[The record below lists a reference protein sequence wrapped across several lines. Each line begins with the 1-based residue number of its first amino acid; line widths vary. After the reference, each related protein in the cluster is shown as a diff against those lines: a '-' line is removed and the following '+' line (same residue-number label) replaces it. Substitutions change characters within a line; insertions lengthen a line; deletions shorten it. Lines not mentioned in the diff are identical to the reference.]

1 MPDAPVIQAP
11 SEPSIAELHTFLGGP
26 PAVDVAPKTEKSEAP
41 AVEPKT
47 ETPEVKAD
55 ELAAPGAAE
64 TKDKEAESGTVVA
77 EPEAIEEEA
86 LPENVRKRITKEVER
101 QARAD
106 RAITEAI
113 SKRKES
119 EDKLAKLTAGKPGS
133 DPAPTT
139 APAATEAKPVRPD
152 LDTFPGTYAEYQ
164 KALLKYDTEQ
174 EAWLIAKTERTVA
187 ERFTAQQREQS
198 LQKDWDGAI
207 EDHGADFGA
216 NMAMLAASSPE
227 GLQLAISG
235 LDNWSAVAVHLAKAP
250 EELKALAA
258 KWEQNQYAAVADLG
272 KLEARLQTGTKPP
285 EPAKVAPVKPAAKL
299 PDPPA
304 KVGGA
309 ASTVPSVDLETADQ
323 GTFNRTMKAYL
334 RDR

>member
-1 MPDAPVIQAP
+1 MPDPVIQAP
-11 SEPSIAELHTFLGGP
+11 TVEPSIAELHTFLGGP
-26 PAVDVAPKTEKSEAP
+26 PAVETQAAEP
-41 AVEPKT
+41 AAVVEPKP

-77 EPEAIEEEA
+77 EPEAIEEE

-133 DPAPTT
+133 EPATTT
-139 APAATEAKPVRPD
+139 APAAIEAKPVRPD

-164 KALLKYDTEQ
+164 AALTKYDADH
-174 EAWLIAKTERTVA
+174 EAYLIARTERTVE
-187 ERFTAQQREQS
+187 ERFTARQREES
-198 LQKDWDGAI
+198 LTKDWNEAT
-207 EDHGADFGA
+207 EEHGPDFREHMKA
-216 NMAMLAASSPE
+216 LTAATPE

-250 EELKALAA
+250 DELKALAA
-258 KWEQNQYAAVADLG
+258 KWDTNQYAAVADLG
-272 KLEARLQTGTKPP
+272 RLEARLQTGTKPP
-285 EPAKVAPVKPAAKL
+285 EALKPKAAAKPL
-299 PDPPA
+299 PPPPA
-304 KVGGA
+304 KIGGA
-309 ASTVPSVDLETADQ
+309 AATVPSVDLETADQ
-323 GTFNRTMKAYL
+323 ATFNRTVKAYL